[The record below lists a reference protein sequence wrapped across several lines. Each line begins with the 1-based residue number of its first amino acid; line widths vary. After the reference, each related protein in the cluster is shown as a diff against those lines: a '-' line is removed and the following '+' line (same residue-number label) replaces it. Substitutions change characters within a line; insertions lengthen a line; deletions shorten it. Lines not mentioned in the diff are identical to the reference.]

1 MKAIDLSKESPPA
14 GFKAIL
20 VSDKV
25 FNFLMSHQNW
35 ADIEEPTISQVADF
49 CGCSV
54 RTIKEDLKNPDCP
67 LRVSTKGK
75 RGRGSQ
81 TMFHKFTVKPYQEYK
96 QRA

>member
-1 MKAIDLSKESPPA
+1 MKTIDLRTEPLPVGHKAI
-14 GFKAIL
+14 I

-54 RTIKEDLKNPDCP
+54 RTIKEDLKKSDCP
-67 LRVSTKGK
+67 LRISTKGK